1 MPGIGN
7 NLYPPIVDSWM
18 PAFIRTDAGGCR
30 VYFSISSYNSLS
42 EINTQAVQVSIN
54 HQKTNVTALNNTNY
68 PSGIKL
74 STMYIDQD
82 RDSDDKYYIQLMPTD
97 LQQGQFNLNEYYK
110 VQIRFTMSTIQAP
123 SSSRGIDSWLSAN
136 ITAFSEW
143 STVCLIRGI
152 SNPIVR
158 LNNFDTES
166 VTTFSLTT
174 LQLVGSVDFSERDD
188 SEQLKSY
195 QILLYNINEDQQNLL
210 WSSQEFFTSKYNNP
224 NEINTQ
230 LLYEFEQNKI
240 YKLGV
245 KITTNNLYTGITYFD
260 FNISGYSDKSLEAS
274 IIATPDNRSGCMK
287 IHVTSITPFAGNLTI
302 RRSSYKTN
310 FKVWEDVK
318 TVLITELSNLNYIWF
333 DKTVESG
340 VWYKYCVQRRN
351 IRGYRSLAIETRNPS
366 MVVFQDMFL
375 VAQNKQLNIRF
386 DPKLDSFSHTIVQ
399 GKTDTIGSKYP
410 FIKRNNYIDYRTF
423 PIGGTI
429 TMFMDQR
436 NDFMSASKNDLYGEY
451 KTYYDTYNEEN
462 NITPYNDY
470 VYERDFRE
478 KVIDFLYKNN
488 AKLFKSTTEGNI
500 IVKLMDISLT
510 PNATLGR
517 MIYSFTATAYEI
529 DEYNLKNCDKY
540 NIQTIGE
547 IENHIEVLYSI
558 QGQQVRPK
566 QESSYVQQQNFNAGA
581 AYDFVTSILPRKYK
595 KLALEDFNSTIQS
608 LSYLRIQFTSNPYLI
623 ESYNN
628 VPRKYTGNTTGT
640 GALTL
645 GHIVYINKKP
655 IIISKQGIYELKGE
669 DVNITSFYFD
679 QKEQG
684 YVDYIA
690 NIYMEQDLTKV
701 AKVLSVKDKVGQLY
715 GFFDLQSNLFP
726 KIESRYTQ
734 VYSTPATEE
743 EDVSYYQR
751 RFVSLDGLRF
761 TADPG
766 TVVYVKQAQDSD
778 LERHVIGETQIL
790 EFFDSDTNINAF
802 YFAGIHLQPARD
814 PQSIRFGEYYETG
827 VVVNDLTDL
836 DSPIQ
841 GGIYTVADQ
850 AINASYETKTQYLAK
865 RNNKYTQLNLREVDD
880 FEQSQESPYEVAKH
894 NEENTPRNH
903 DTLILEKQYLVPSE
917 HNVRTLADAII
928 LNASSAGIQ
937 ILGIYDND
945 QYDSEPPRG
954 ITVGKAPIIGD
965 KKDAAKFNKD
975 FSKILNSNTLNIT
988 VNDLY
993 RAIVERVILE
1003 SNKYIFYDN
1012 GWYPITNTYDLI
1024 KPVTAIVDYY
1034 CHYQEGRY

>member
-1 MPGIGN
+1 MSDIGN

-18 PAFIRTDAGGCR
+18 PAFIRTNADGCR
-30 VYFSISSYNSLS
+30 IYFSISSYNSLS
-42 EINTQAVQVSIN
+42 EINIQAVQVSIN
-54 HQKTNVTALNNTNY
+54 HQKTNVTALNNTDY

-74 STMYIDQD
+74 STMHIDQY
-82 RDSDDKYYIQLMPTD
+82 RDSDDKYYIQIMPAD
-97 LQQGQFNLNEYYK
+97 LQQEQFNLNEYYK
-110 VQIRFTMSTIQAP
+110 VQIRFTMSTIQVP
-123 SSSRGIDSWLSAN
+123 SSSKGIDNWLSAN
-136 ITAFSEW
+136 IKAFSEW
-143 STVCLIRGI
+143 STVCLIKGI
-152 SNPIVR
+152 GNPTVR
-158 LNNFDTES
+158 LNNFNTES
-166 VTTFSLTT
+166 VTTFSLTS
-174 LQLVGSVDFSERDD
+174 LPLVGSVNFEENDL
-188 SEQLKSY
+188 EQLKSY
-195 QILLYNINEDQQNLL
+195 QILLYDNNDDQQNFL

-230 LLYEFEQNKI
+230 LLYEFEQNRL

-245 KITTNNLYTGITYFD
+245 KITTNNSYTSITYFD
-260 FNISGYSDKSLEAS
+260 FIISGYSDKSLQAS

-310 FKVWEDVK
+310 FKIWEDVK
-318 TVLITELSNLNYIWF
+318 TVLITDLSNLDYIWF

-340 VWYKYCVQRRN
+340 IWYKYCVQRRN
-351 IRGYRSLAIETRNPS
+351 IRGYRSLSIETRNPS

-375 VAQNKQLNIRF
+375 VAQDKQLNIRF

-423 PIGGTI
+423 PVSGTI

-436 NDFMSASKNDLYGEY
+436 NNFMSASKNDLYGEY
-451 KTYYDTYNEEN
+451 KTYYDNYNEEN

-500 IVKLMDISLT
+500 IVKLMDISFT

-540 NIQTIGE
+540 NIQPVGE
-547 IENHIEVLYSI
+547 IENHVQVLYSI

-566 QESSYVQQQNFNAGA
+566 KESSYVQQQNFNAGYK
-581 AYDFVTSILPRKYK
+581 YDFVTSILPRKYK
-595 KLALEDFNSTIQS
+595 KLALESFNSAIQS

-628 VPRKYTGNTTGT
+628 IPRRYTGNTTGT

-684 YVDYIA
+684 YIDYIA
-690 NIYMEQDLTKV
+690 NIYMEQDVTKV

-734 VYSTPATEE
+734 IYNAPVTEE
-743 EDVSYYQR
+743 EEEDSYYQR
-751 RFVSLDGLRF
+751 KFVSLDGLRF

-766 TVVYVKQAQDSD
+766 TVIYVKQAQDSD
-778 LERHVIGETQIL
+778 LERHVIGETQVL

-865 RNNKYTQLNLREVDD
+865 RNNKYTQLSLREENDS
-880 FEQSQESPYEVAKH
+880 EQTQESIYDLTRH
-894 NEENTPRNH
+894 DEESIPRNH
-903 DTLILEKQYLVPSE
+903 DTLLILGSQYLVPSE
-917 HNVRTLADAII
+917 QNNAQILANAIT

-937 ILGIYDND
+937 VLGINNNESSS
-945 QYDSEPPRG
+945 SEDE
-954 ITVGKAPIIGD
+954 IYSI
-965 KKDAAKFNKD
+965 KFNKD
-975 FSKILNSNTLNIT
+975 FSKVLNNNTLHVT

-1034 CHYQEGRY
+1034 CHYEEGRY